1 MEKVCSPLKTIGL
14 SPPHPE
20 LPTPVVSTSKL
31 RLSALGG
38 KGGPTHLRYVPIIF
52 NFQRVMNLHWLRK
65 QGNCITC

>member
-52 NFQRVMNLHWLRK
+52 NF
-65 QGNCITC
+65 